1 MSIAPVFPLQIA
13 QGLGPGFSNRSG
25 TSDAAG
31 NVTEDGYQM
40 LEETNIND
48 IASLIRFHLKNILLT
63 CPEERIWL
71 SDFGCCLKQYLFE
84 NQELIDEE
92 GIKSSIFE
100 QVETYA
106 DYINISFISI
116 AKSDMKLRIAIRY
129 SVDLQGEDSLQDTLD
144 ILFDEE
150 LLSVPETQE
159 ATESQTGNPFEDYQS
174 AFEYPGD
181 PFDDLMDL
189 S

>member
-1 MSIAPVFPLQIA
+1 
-13 QGLGPGFSNRSG
+13 
-25 TSDAAG
+25 
-31 NVTEDGYQM
+31 
-40 LEETNIND
+40 
-48 IASLIRFHLKNILLT
+48 
-63 CPEERIWL
+63 
-71 SDFGCCLKQYLFE
+71 
-84 NQELIDEE
+84 
-92 GIKSSIFE
+92 SIFE